1 MSHSATLHNWP
12 QADDILR
19 KAAAWIRRRVED
31 GKPVRL
37 TLEEQ
42 RRTIPQNSHIHPCVT
57 RIAKALQRPTDAE
70 SLRRLRYLLLE
81 QWRHDTDRAPVF
93 ERSFDGMRWVSVDKG
108 TSDLD
113 KPDCTEFIDWLISE
127 EAKLYA

>member
-42 RRTIPQNSHIHPCVT
+42 RRTIPQNKRMWAMLSDVSRQVDWYGNKLTDEEWKQVFTAAMLRQKTVPGIDGGFVVLGQST
-57 RIAKALQRPTDAE
+57 SAMSVEQLSALMEMIAAFGAQHAVMFQDE
-70 SLRRLRYLLLE
+70 
-81 QWRHDTDRAPVF
+81 
-93 ERSFDGMRWVSVDKG
+93 
-108 TSDLD
+108 
-113 KPDCTEFIDWLISE
+113 
-127 EAKLYA
+127 